1 MSIYTYKLSNY
12 RAVKNATIKID
23 GITVL
28 AGENGSGKSTLSRF
42 LYYIVKVLSE
52 YEVLIDQTAKQEL
65 NQILYR
71 MERANLLMRYDSHHI
86 SYRELREHLWD
97 GQMTDVAA
105 NMLEVIEKFGVK
117 IKEAVAKSEDSEL
130 LKTRLSTLFRLEL
143 EKEQMADTDTLVDSI
158 VSKLIAHVSEIEDE
172 AEKKKRERSI
182 ETFRDLS
189 YRVSDNLDNGTVNL
203 SFEEDGVELL
213 QEDHFNPTLNLN
225 RVIYYR
231 TYELMD
237 YLDNSS
243 EFHDYLEKPVE
254 GKLTDEEKLVAKL
267 LRDVLGGEAVLSE
280 DDVMPIKQLH
290 FKRKDGLDISLKQAA
305 TGLVSF
311 SFLQRLLENGY
322 FKEGTLLM
330 IDEPEA
336 HLHPKW
342 IVEYARMLVML
353 QKYLKVKIVLSTH
366 NPDML
371 AAIDSIAR
379 RENCSDVTNFYFANP
394 DKDDAF
400 MYNYQKLDSIE
411 EIFDSFNMALI
422 RIQEY
427 GKD

>member
-97 GQMTDVAA
+97 EQMTDVAA

-172 AEKKKRERSI
+172 AENKKRERSI

-243 EFHDYLEKPVE
+243 EFHDYLEKPVG

-379 RENCSDVTNFYFANP
+379 RENCSDVTNFYFAKP
-394 DKDDAF
+394 DGDDAF
-400 MYNYQKLDSIE
+400 TYNYQKLDSIE

>member
-42 LYYIVKVLSE
+42 LYYIVKVLSD
-52 YEVLIDQTAKQEL
+52 YEVLIDKAAKQEL
-65 NQILYR
+65 YQILFR
-71 MERANLLMRYDSHHI
+71 IERASSLVRHDSQNI
-86 SYRELREHLWD
+86 SYRDLREYLQK
-97 GQMTDVAA
+97 GQMNDVAA
-105 NMLEVIEKFGVK
+105 KMQDVIEKFCLK
-117 IKEAVAKSEDSEL
+117 IKEEMAESKDSNFLKS
-130 LKTRLSTLFRLEL
+130 RLSTLFRLE
-143 EKEQMADTDTLVDSI
+143 KEQVSDADTLVDSI
-158 VSKLIAHVSEIEDE
+158 LSKLTNQVSEIEDE
-172 AEKKKRERSI
+172 AENKKRERSI
-182 ETFRDLS
+182 ETFLDLS
-189 YRVSDNLDNGTVNL
+189 YKVSDSLDNGAVDL
-203 SFEEDGVELL
+203 DFEEDGVGLL

-225 RVIYYR
+225 RVIYYK

-243 EFHDYLEKPVE
+243 DFHDYLEKPVE
-254 GKLTDEEKLVAKL
+254 GKLTDEERLVAKV
-267 LRDVLGGEAVLSE
+267 LRDTLGGNVVLAE
-280 DDVMPIKQLH
+280 DDIMPIKQLH
-290 FKRKDGLDISLKQAA
+290 FKRKDGLDISLRQAA

-322 FKEGTLLM
+322 FKEGTLLI

-342 IVEYARMLVML
+342 IVEYARMLVMI

-379 RENCSDVTNFYFANP
+379 RMDISDVTNFYFAKP
-394 DKDDAF
+394 DEENAF
-400 MYNYQKLDSIE
+400 VYNYQRLDSVE
-411 EIFDSFNMALI
+411 EIFDSFNTALI
-422 RIQEY
+422 KIQEY
-427 GKD
+427 GTD

>member
-97 GQMTDVAA
+97 EQMTDVAA

-143 EKEQMADTDTLVDSI
+143 EKEQMADTDTLVDLI

-379 RENCSDVTNFYFANP
+379 RENCSDVTNFYFAKP
-394 DKDDAF
+394 DGDDAF
-400 MYNYQKLDSIE
+400 TYNYQKLDSIE

>member
-12 RAVKNATIKID
+12 RAVKNATIQID

-97 GQMTDVAA
+97 EQMTDVAA

-117 IKEAVAKSEDSEL
+117 IKEAVAKSEDFEL

-158 VSKLIAHVSEIEDE
+158 VSKLIAHVSEIVDE

-280 DDVMPIKQLH
+280 DDLMPIKQLH

-379 RENCSDVTNFYFANP
+379 REHINEVTNFYFAKP
-394 DKDDAF
+394 DEEDAF
-400 MYNYQKLDSIE
+400 VYNYQKLDSIE
-411 EIFDSFNMALI
+411 EIFDSFNTALI
-422 RIQEY
+422 KIQEY